1 MQGHKQ
7 YLIVLPLDCPGLR
20 MSPLTHDRV
29 VCLEPETP
37 LPAFDCGDPDLN
49 EFLKDDAKRY
59 QAELLAVTYLVME
72 ADQIAAFFSLS
83 NDKLTCA
90 PEDSTA
96 RRIWNRIQRKI
107 PNCKRRQSYPA
118 VKIGRLGVCTNMQRH
133 GLGQEILDW
142 LKILF
147 LTDNRTGCRFIT
159 VDAYNN
165 EKTIAFY
172 ERNDFKFLAESDEGL
187 DTRQMYFDLKPFAEL
202 MAAAGHRSKASVRTG
217 SKLALSL

>member
-1 MQGHKQ
+1 
-7 YLIVLPLDCPGLR
+7 

-29 VCLEPETP
+29 VCLEPDTILSP
-37 LPAFDCGDPDLN
+37 FDCGDADLN
-49 EFLKDDAKRY
+49 EFLQVDAKHY

-72 ADQIAAFFSLS
+72 TLEVAAFFSLS

-90 PEDSTA
+90 PDDTLA

-118 VKIGRLGVCTNMQRH
+118 VKIGRLGVCAKMQRK

-172 ERNDFKFLAESDEGL
+172 ERNDFKFLVESDKGM
-187 DTRQMYFDLKPFAEL
+187 DTRQMYFDLRPFAEL
-202 MAAAGHRSKASVRTG
+202 MAAAGHTNTGKVRTRSRLDG
-217 SKLALSL
+217 